1 MTRAELL
8 DLFTPIYDEFMM
20 MAFAEH
26 TQQHQRVADV
36 IQDPTRQYRYN
47 AISGLGEWD
56 SVDEDTAEGLDHF
69 VIGYEGVA
77 NQVKYRKYFYVTF
90 AVNDQM
96 EYADLKA
103 RIVRAEALGRGGRA
117 RVERLVASQLYNGF
131 TTAGADG
138 QNTFSN
144 SHPKN
149 PEETGTTY
157 DNLLDGPFSH
167 DNLEL
172 AEAQISAN
180 YFDMDGIPIAADARP
195 IIAYAP
201 ALRGQVERVVSERAD
216 KRPGDVGNRSEQEIN
231 LYAGKYETMEW
242 PYLSA
247 AMGGSDTAWYIL
259 YPGMK
264 MLKLVWAAKPKFHGW
279 IENRYHRYYF
289 DGWMWCVAAITDW
302 RLGFASTGL

>member
-8 DLFTPIYDEFMM
+8 DLFTPIYDEFTQ

-26 TQQHQRVADV
+26 TQAHPKVADV
-36 IQDPTRQYRYN
+36 ITDPTKDWKFN
-47 AISGLGEWD
+47 AISGLGTWEQ
-56 SVDEDTAEGLDHF
+56 VDEDSEEGLDHF
-69 VIGYEGVA
+69 VIGYEGTSTQA
-77 NQVKYRKYFYVTF
+77 KYRKYFYVSF

-103 RIVRAEALGRGGRA
+103 KIVRAEALGRGGRD
-117 RVERLVASQLYNGF
+117 RVERLVASKLYGGF

-138 QNTFSN
+138 VTPFNN

-157 DNLLDGPFSH
+157 DNLLSGPFSH

-172 AEAQISAN
+172 AEKQISDN
-180 YFDMDGIPIAADARP
+180 YFDLDGIPIVPDVKP
-195 IIAYAP
+195 LIVYAP
-201 ALRGQVERVVSERAD
+201 ALRGIVERVLAERAD
-216 KRPGDVGNRSEQEIN
+216 KRPGELGTRTPEEIN
-231 LYAGKYETMEW
+231 IYAGKYATLEW

-247 AMGGSDTAWYIL
+247 KMGGSDIAWYIL
-259 YPGMK
+259 YPSMK
-264 MLKLVWAAKPKFHGW
+264 MLKLIWGQKPKFASW
-279 IENRYHRYYF
+279 IDDLRHRYYF
-289 DGWMWCVAAITDW
+289 DGWMWCHSVITDW